1 MKPNRNI
8 RARAILSALYFV
20 TGASIFIYG
29 EFATIDSFWSGMGTA
44 LIVVGVLYT
53 IRNIRYNTDKTYKE
67 KFDTETK
74 DERNRCIAMK
84 AWSWTGYLLVFIF
97 AIATI
102 VLKIAGYENLMFLA
116 SGVVCLIIV
125 IYWIAYYILRKKY

>member
-44 LIVVGVLYT
+44 LMVVGALQT
-53 IRNIRYNTDKTYKE
+53 IRLVRYNTNPRYKE
-67 KFDTETK
+67 ATDTAVN
-74 DERNRCIAMK
+74 DERNKGAFVMGAESMDIER
-84 AWSWTGYLLVFIF
+84 LLSRSQS
-97 AIATI
+97 
-102 VLKIAGYENLMFLA
+102 LA
-116 SGVVCLIIV
+116 QG
-125 IYWIAYYILRKKY
+125 KGKGGGK